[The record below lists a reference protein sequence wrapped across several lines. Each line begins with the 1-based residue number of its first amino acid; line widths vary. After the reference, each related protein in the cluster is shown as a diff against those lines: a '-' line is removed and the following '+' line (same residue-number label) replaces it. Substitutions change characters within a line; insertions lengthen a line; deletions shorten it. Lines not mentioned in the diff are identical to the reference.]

1 MDDVQKTIAGGQR
14 RSTACSFRKQ
24 PMQRAK
30 SNQIL
35 PVELVFDFRV
45 EPSSDSSQFKGT
57 IDSASTHVDIDVDI
71 DVAIDIDVDVDVAI
85 DIDVDVDV
93 DIVVDMMST
102 WTSASTST
110 STSTTST

>member
-1 MDDVQKTIAGGQR
+1 MDNQL
-14 RSTACSFRKQ
+14 SFLKML
-24 PMQRAK
+24 PPTSLA
-30 SNQIL
+30 L
-35 PVELVFDFRV
+35 PVELVFAFRV
-45 EPSSDSSQFKGT
+45 EQSSDSTQLKWSIDKWS
-57 IDSASTHVDIDVDI
+57 IDSASTHVDI
-71 DVAIDIDVDVDVAI
+71 DVAI